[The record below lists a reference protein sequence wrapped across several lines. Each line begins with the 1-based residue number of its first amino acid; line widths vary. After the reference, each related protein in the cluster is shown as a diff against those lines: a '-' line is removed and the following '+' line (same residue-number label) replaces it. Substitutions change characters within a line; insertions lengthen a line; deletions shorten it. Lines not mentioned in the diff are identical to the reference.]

1 MDIAVYEPYI
11 DFVYTTLLMAWGG
24 SCIGIG
30 VIAIPYIFKHLDS
43 RTTAAELTTRILKRQ
58 DILIRVIALSML
70 VLFYL
75 KSQLTY
81 SYEKYEWAFYVG
93 VLHFYIF
100 GKIVS
105 KRLWKMRDT
114 IETFDTPAVDD
125 KKRIR
130 FRKLHIVARTLY
142 SFQILGVVMLLYLHA
157 VGL

>member
-1 MDIAVYEPYI
+1 MDLTAYAPYI

-30 VIAIPYIFKHLDS
+30 IIAIPYIFKHFDS
-43 RTTAAELTTRILKRQ
+43 PTKAAELTTQILRRQ
-58 DILIRVIALSML
+58 DILIRVVALSML

-81 SYEKYEWAFYVG
+81 SYERYEWAFYVV

-100 GKIVS
+100 GKILS
-105 KRLWKMRDT
+105 KRLWKMRDK
-114 IETFDTPAVDD
+114 IETFDTPIEGD

-130 FRKLHIVARTLY
+130 FRRLHIVARFLY
-142 SFQILGVVMLLYLHA
+142 AGQILGVIILLYLHS

>member
-1 MDIAVYEPYI
+1 MEITAYASYI

-30 VIAIPYIFKHLDS
+30 IIAIPYIFKHLDS
-43 RTTAAELTTRILKRQ
+43 PTEAAELTTRILRRQ
-58 DILIRVIALSML
+58 DILIRIVALSML

-81 SYEKYEWAFYVG
+81 SYQHYEWAFYVG

-105 KRLWKMRDT
+105 KRLWKMRDK
-114 IETFDTPAVDD
+114 IETFDTPAGDD
-125 KKRIR
+125 KSRTR

-142 SFQILGVVMLLYLHA
+142 TFQILGVMMLLYLHS